1 MINEIKGALIITK
14 REVRD
19 QFRDWRIVFP
29 IILLTILFPGLM
41 NFTAHQAVNFVE
53 RHNAPI
59 IGDRLIPFLLMIVGF
74 FPISISL
81 VIALESFVGE
91 KERKSIEPLL
101 CSPLSDGQLYLG
113 KLLAAMVPPLLASYL
128 GITVYLIAVRLQIGW
143 KPDLVLLT
151 QILLLTTIQAITMV
165 SGAVVLSSQT
175 TSTRAANL
183 LASFIIIPFALLIQ
197 GESIVMFWAVYDVL
211 WWVIFAQILIAILF
225 VRTGVAYFN
234 REEMLGREL
243 DRLDIGWGWRIFK
256 SEFRGEANNI
266 YAWLRFELSKSIRG
280 MKLALLFSSILL
292 FTALFIGYSQASRFP
307 ISSDLLS
314 FDHMSKGFL
323 EGLEEIRFFS
333 AGSVTLI
340 WWHNIRVILLATFLG
355 IFSFSI
361 LGLLITMLPLVFIG
375 YMVGNIFMAGLSIS
389 KFITGLILPHACF
402 EIPALIF
409 AGAAILN
416 LGATLTTPANGK
428 TIGEAWIISLAQW
441 AKLMVGLI
449 IPLFLCAA
457 IVEVF
462 ITPRIASIL
471 FGG

>member
-1 MINEIKGALIITK
+1 MIKEIKGALIITK

-41 NFTAHQAVNFVE
+41 NFTAHQAVSFVE

-59 IGDRLIPFLLMIVGF
+59 IGERLIPFLLMIVGF

-101 CSPLSDGQLYLG
+101 CSPLSDWQLYLG

-128 GITVYLIAVRLQIGW
+128 GITVYLIAVRFQIGW
-143 KPDLVLLT
+143 KPDPVLLI
-151 QILLLTTIQAITMV
+151 QILLLTTVQAITMV

-197 GESIVMFWAVYDVL
+197 GESIVMFWAVYDIL
-211 WWVIFAQILIAILF
+211 WWVILAQILIATLL

-243 DRLDIGWGWRIFK
+243 DRLDIGWGWRIFRT
-256 SEFRGEANNI
+256 EFRGQADNI
-266 YAWLRFELSKSIRG
+266 YKWFRFELIKNIQD
-280 MKLALLFSSILL
+280 MKLALLFSLILL
-292 FTALFIGYSQASRFP
+292 IAGLLVGYSQSSRFRIP
-307 ISSDLLS
+307 SDLLS
-314 FDHMSKGFL
+314 FEHMSNGFI
-323 EGLEEIRFFS
+323 EGLDAISFFS
-333 AGSVTLI
+333 TSSVTLI
-340 WWHNIRVILLATFLG
+340 WWHNIRVILLATLLG

-361 LGLLITMLPLVFIG
+361 LGLLIVMLPLVFIG
-375 YMVGNIFMAGLSIS
+375 YTVGNIAAAGLSTS
-389 KFITGLILPHACF
+389 KFITGLIIPHACF
-402 EIPALIF
+402 EIPALII

-416 LGATLTTPANGK
+416 LGATLTTPADGK

-457 IVEVF
+457 IIEVF
-462 ITPRIASIL
+462 ITPKIAASL